1 MTTRKLV
8 RAYIKLVKNKKART
22 NASKHYFQV
31 FAENKNAYLFTTAD
45 MEKARNRAIKNP
57 EDVYPVEFTEPE
69 PEIIVKEVIKYI
81 EVETPGFFKRIWY
94 KLTGK

>member
-31 FAENKNAYLFTTAD
+31 FAENTNAYLFTTAD

-57 EDVYPVEFTEPE
+57 EDVYP
-69 PEIIVKEVIKYI
+69 
-81 EVETPGFFKRIWY
+81 G
-94 KLTGK
+94 

>member
-31 FAENKNAYLFTTAD
+31 FAENGNAYLFTTTD
-45 MEKARNRAIKNP
+45 LEKARNRAVKNP
-57 EDVYPVEFTEPE
+57 EDVYPVEFTEPK

-81 EVETPGFFKRIWY
+81 EVETPGFFKRIFN
-94 KLTGK
+94 KVFGK

>member
-1 MTTRKLV
+1 M
-8 RAYIKLVKNKKART
+8 
-22 NASKHYFQV
+22 
-31 FAENKNAYLFTTAD
+31 FAENTNAYLFTTAD

-69 PEIIVKEVIKYI
+69 PEIIVKEVIKDI